1 MRKFLIALFSLSLF
15 FCWGLSVRA
24 QGQAEAILYPADDSN
39 FPTVSAF
46 LDVFDASGAFV
57 SGLKPEAVSILEDG
71 KPLQVT
77 TLNELTIP
85 EQIVVAVNPGP
96 ALGIRDS
103 TGASRFEWITQ
114 ALNMWA
120 KAGPADLQD
129 DLSLVTLAGPII
141 THANVKDWLVSLNSF
156 QPDFH
161 ATTPNLQ
168 SLSIALDTAASQG
181 TRSGVK
187 RAVLFITPH
196 MDDPNVDTELQPL
209 IQRAIQNRIHVFVWM
224 ADLDA
229 FQATT
234 SAAAFSQLAEQTGG
248 AYYFSSSQT
257 FPKPESYFAPLRKL
271 YLLKYTS
278 EVSTG
283 GQHMLSVQITHAN
296 AVIKSAEQT
305 FSVDIQPPNPI
316 LVSPPLQIT
325 RQPPA
330 NDPYNTQAL
339 APTTQEIEIIVEFPD
354 GHSRPLASTSFYVDG
369 QVAAKNTKAPF
380 DKFMWDL
387 SGFKTSGAHK
397 IAVQAVDVMGL
408 EKTSVEIPVTVTV
421 IQPPHGIAA
430 IFAKYR
436 QYITYGAIG
445 SAGIALL
452 LILLISRVQILIANA
467 RKARRVNA
475 DPLTQPIAATVGSPA
490 LEKKVR
496 ARPARGRVKPLHAP
510 ASLIRLCASSSGVPS
525 ATGQTLEP
533 MTGNPI
539 PLAENEIIL
548 GADPAQSNI
557 VLNDPSIA
565 PRHARIL
572 QAKNGAFQ
580 IRDEGSIAGTW
591 VNYDPIGKEGTILQ
605 HGDVIHFG
613 QLAFRF
619 QLKNPPPAQEPTI
632 TREKDEA

>member
-1 MRKFLIALFSLSLF
+1 MRNFFLALFSLSLLF
-15 FCWGLSVRA
+15 GWGLPVRA
-24 QGQAEAILYPADDSN
+24 QGQAEAILYPADVSN
-39 FPTVSAF
+39 FPTISAF

-57 SGLKPEAVSILEDG
+57 SGLKPEAMTILEDG

-77 TLNELTIP
+77 ALNELTIP
-85 EQIVVAVNPGP
+85 AQIVVAVNPGP
-96 ALGIRDS
+96 ALGLRDP
-103 TGASRFEWITQ
+103 TGASRFEWVTQ
-114 ALNMWA
+114 ALNTWA
-120 KAGPADLQD
+120 KARPADVQD

-141 THANVKDWLVSLNSF
+141 THASVKDWLVSLNSF
-156 QPDFH
+156 QPDFR

-196 MDDPNVDTELQPL
+196 MDDPNVDSELQPL

-248 AYYFSSSQT
+248 TFYFSSSQT
-257 FPKPESYFAPLRKL
+257 FANPETYFAPLRKL

-278 EVSTG
+278 RASAG
-283 GQHMLSVQITHAN
+283 GQHTLSAQVTQTN
-296 AVIKSAEQT
+296 TVFKSAEQT

-330 NDPYNTQAL
+330 SDPYNAQVLVPA
-339 APTTQEIEIIVEFPD
+339 TQEIDIIIEFPD
-354 GHSRPLASTSFYVDG
+354 GHTRPLASTSLYVDG
-369 QVAAKNTKAPF
+369 QVAAKNTKPPF

-387 SGFKTSGAHK
+387 SGFKTSSEHK
-397 IAVQAVDVMGL
+397 LAVQAVDLMGL
-408 EKTSVEIPVTVTV
+408 GKTSVEIPVTVTI

-445 SAGIALL
+445 FAGIVLL
-452 LILLISRVQILIANA
+452 LILLISRLQILVAKA

-475 DPLTQPIAATVGSPA
+475 DPLTQPVAATIEAPT
-490 LEKKVR
+490 LEKKMR
-496 ARPARGRVKPLHAP
+496 SRPARGRVKPSHAP
-510 ASLIRLCASSSGVPS
+510 ASLIRLRPSSS
-525 ATGQTLEP
+525 AADQTLEP

-539 PLAENEIIL
+539 PLAEDEIIV
-548 GADPAQSNI
+548 GADPAQSSV

-565 PRHARIL
+565 ARHARIL
-572 QAKNGAFQ
+572 QTENGEFH

-591 VNYDPIGKEGTILQ
+591 VNYDPIGKEGYILQ

-619 QLKNPPPAQEPTI
+619 QLKNPPPTQEPTI
-632 TREKDEA
+632 TRENAA

>member
-1 MRKFLIALFSLSLF
+1 MRKILIALFSLCLLFAQGSL
-15 FCWGLSVRA
+15 VRA
-24 QGQAEAILYPADDSN
+24 QGQAEAILYPADVSN

-57 SGLKPEAVSILEDG
+57 SGLKPEAVTILEDG

-77 TLNELTIP
+77 ALNELTIP
-85 EQIVVAVNPGP
+85 TQIVVAVNPGP
-96 ALGIRDS
+96 ALGLRDS
-103 TGASRFEWITQ
+103 TGASRFDWITQ
-114 ALNMWA
+114 ALNTWA
-120 KAGPADLQD
+120 KAGAANLQD

-209 IQRAIQNRIHVFVWM
+209 IQRAIQNRIHVSVWM

-248 AYYFSSSQT
+248 TFYFSSSQT
-257 FPKPESYFAPLRKL
+257 FTNPETYFAPLRKL

-278 EVSTG
+278 RAAAG
-283 GQHMLSVQITHAN
+283 GQHTLSVQVAHAN

-325 RQPPA
+325 RQPPT
-330 NDPYNTQAL
+330 NDPYNAQAL
-339 APTTQEIEIIVEFPD
+339 VPATQEIDIIVEFPD
-354 GHSRPLASTSFYVDG
+354 GHTRPLASTSFYVDG
-369 QVAAKNTKAPF
+369 QVAAKNTKPPF
-380 DKFMWDL
+380 DKFIWDL

-397 IAVQAVDVMGL
+397 IAVQAVDLMGL
-408 EKTSVEIPVTVTV
+408 GKTSVEIPVTVTV

-445 SAGIALL
+445 FAGAALL
-452 LILLISRVQILIANA
+452 LILLISRLQILIAHA

-475 DPLTQPIAATVGSPA
+475 DPLTQPVAAAVETSA
-490 LEKKVR
+490 LEKKMR
-496 ARPARGRVKPLHAP
+496 TRPNRGRVKPLHAP
-510 ASLIRLCASSSGVPS
+510 ASLIRLRPSSSALPP
-525 ATGQTLEP
+525 AAGQTLEP

-548 GADPAQSNI
+548 GADPAQSSI

-572 QAKNGAFQ
+572 QDEKGAFH

-591 VNYDPIGKEGTILQ
+591 VNYDPIGKEGYILQ

-632 TREKDEA
+632 TREKDAA